1 MKHLP
6 VLTIVAVMG
15 VMLLATGCSTPP
27 APKPVATIKYDVE
40 FTKEVTATVTAD
52 QKIVMDGQ
60 KIAVADIPAQLAR
73 RNVSKDITVIVYP
86 ESKMTR
92 ETLVEIIRTL
102 VQNNYFVTIGA
113 NSKYADVPI
122 PPRS

>member
-1 MKHLP
+1 MKHLYI
-6 VLTIVAVMG
+6 LTIVAAAG
-15 VMLLATGCSTPP
+15 VMLLTTGCSS
-27 APKPVATIKYDVE
+27 APKPIATIKYDVE

-52 QKIVMDGQ
+52 QKIVMDG
-60 KIAVADIPAQLAR
+60 KKFEVADIPAQLAL
-73 RNVSKDITVIVYP
+73 RNVSKDITVIVHP

-102 VQNNYFVTIGA
+102 VQNNYFVTMGA

-122 PPRS
+122 PSRS